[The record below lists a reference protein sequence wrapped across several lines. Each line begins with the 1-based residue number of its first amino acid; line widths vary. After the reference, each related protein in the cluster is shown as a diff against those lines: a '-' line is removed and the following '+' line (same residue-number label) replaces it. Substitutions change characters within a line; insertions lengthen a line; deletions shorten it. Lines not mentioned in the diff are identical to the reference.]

1 MNESHD
7 PNTQDKP
14 FTARRQVDGGAGMRE
29 VNELV
34 NRARADFASMNPRIR
49 WAIVAIVAVVALLGL
64 WGSQQGMT
72 DEQVLRQLHHYQ
84 NADQANRESTA
95 R

>member
-7 PNTQDKP
+7 LNAQDAP
-14 FTARRQVDGGAGMRE
+14 FTERRHVDGGAGMRE
-29 VNELV
+29 VDELV
-34 NRARADFASMNPRIR
+34 NRARADVESMDPRIR
-49 WAIVAIVAVVALLGL
+49 WAILAILAVVALLGL
-64 WGSQQGMT
+64 WGGQESMT
-72 DEQVLRQLHHYQ
+72 DEQIQRQLHHYQ